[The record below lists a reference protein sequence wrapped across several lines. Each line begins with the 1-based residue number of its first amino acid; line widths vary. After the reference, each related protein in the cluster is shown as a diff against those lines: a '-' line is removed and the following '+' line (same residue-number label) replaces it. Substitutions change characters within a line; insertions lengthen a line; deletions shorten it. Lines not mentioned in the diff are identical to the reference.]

1 MWTVYRG
8 AMTDVP
14 RRTRGLQLG
23 RAFGGRVIVQGSTLV
38 MLVVLALVFSTNGGQ
53 ELTRRGFTI
62 GLILA
67 LLLFVSVFLH
77 ELAHAATAKA
87 LGRQVHEVVITL
99 WGGHTSFDAEGI
111 TPRVAGITAA
121 SGPLANLVIAGL
133 AWAALATG
141 AFEVT
146 LAQFVQQD
154 LTAYQLLQYLMI
166 ANLILA
172 AFNALPGIPMDGGR
186 VLESIVWAVTSDRY
200 RGVIVAAWGGRV
212 VAVGVAVYAIAAPL
226 AQGRTPGWFD
236 LVWAALIFM
245 ILWPAASSALR
256 SAQLLRRRESV
267 SVRSLMVPA
276 VAVTY
281 TATVAQA
288 VAQASAHGAREVIV
302 LGADGAAAG
311 HFPVAMADAVP
322 AEAHHETG
330 LQSVVMPLPRG
341 TDVPPGLAGDELID
355 ALRTWWGRTDGW
367 VVVEDGAIVGLVRL
381 SDVMTAL
388 R

>member
-1 MWTVYRG
+1 MSD
-8 AMTDVP
+8 AP

-38 MLVVLALVFSTNGGQ
+38 MLVVLAFIFSTNGGQ

-67 LLLFVSVFLH
+67 ALLFVSVFLH

-99 WGGHTSFDAEGI
+99 WGGHTSFDAQGI

-121 SGPLANLVIAGL
+121 AGPLANLAIAGL

-141 AFEVT
+141 AFDLT
-146 LAQFVQQD
+146 LAEFVRQD
-154 LTAYQLLQYLMI
+154 LTAYQLIRYLMV

-186 VLESIVWAVTSDRY
+186 VLESIVWAVTKDRY

-212 VAVGVAVYAIAAPL
+212 VAIGVAAYAIGAPF
-226 AQGRTPGWFD
+226 AQGGRPGTFE
-236 LVWAALIFM
+236 LIWAALIFM
-245 ILWPAASSALR
+245 ILWPAASSALK
-256 SAQLLRRRESV
+256 SAQMLRRRESV
-267 SVRSLMVPA
+267 TVGTLMVPA
-276 VAVTY
+276 VAIPY

-288 VAQASAHGAREVIV
+288 VAEASAHGAREIVV

-322 AEAHHETG
+322 VEAHHDTG

-341 TDVPPGLAGDELID
+341 TDVPPGLAGDDLVD

-367 VVVEDGAIVGLVRL
+367 VVVQDGEVVGLVRL
-381 SDVMTAL
+381 GDVMSAL